1 MGFVA
6 NVRDYGAVGDGKT
19 DDTEAFETALAA
31 IASQGGGR
39 LVVEGR
45 TSPTLA
51 GKYLLRPIYLTS
63 HLDVVLGANVSLLG
77 IMDEDAWPLIP
88 PLPSYGKGR
97 DGGDFRHGS
106 LLQGHSVENVTIHGD
121 RTSSIINGQ
130 GWYWWEK
137 VRNGTTRYN
146 PGHLIEFMYSSQIR
160 IHNLRMINSPSW
172 NNHFF
177 DCDRVHVKEVD
188 IWAPESSPFTDGWD
202 PDSSRNV
209 LIEDSTYAAGDDCVA
224 IKSGW
229 DCFGRSVT
237 SDIRHFILHHSPT
250 FASQS
255 AAQELTTADRRSIL
269 PCATSPAMVSRRVSP
284 SDRK

>member
-6 NVRDYGAVGDGKT
+6 NVRDYGAVGDGET
-19 DDTEAFETALAA
+19 DDTESFVGSLAA
-31 IASQGGGR
+31 IAAHGGGR
-39 LVVEGR
+39 LAVEGR
-45 TSPTLA
+45 TTSRDVA
-51 GKYLLRPIYLTS
+51 VSYLIRPIYLTS
-63 HLDVVLGANVSLLG
+63 HLDVALGPNVSLLG
-77 IMDEDAWPLIP
+77 IMDEDAWPLLE

-97 DGGDFRHGS
+97 DGGDFRRGS

-137 VRNGTTRYN
+137 VRNGTTLFN
-146 PGHLIEFMYSSQIR
+146 PGHLIEFMYSTQIR

-177 DCDRVHVKEVD
+177 DCDHVHVKEVD

-229 DCFGRSVT
+229 DCFGKPIT
-237 SDIRHFILHHSPT
+237 SMNRNLSFFTHRR
-250 FASQS
+250 SQS
-255 AAQELTTADRRSIL
+255 NLLRR
-269 PCATSPAMVSRRVSP
+269 
-284 SDRK
+284 D